1 MRTTVNPASHGLA
14 PSSLAT
20 LDERLREYVD
30 NGLLPGWQL
39 LVSRHGQ
46 VVHHRS
52 YGMDDRDDT
61 LFRIYSMTK
70 PVTSVAAMILHQ
82 EGRFDLT
89 DPLERHLPAF
99 RDMRIFTGG
108 DADAPVTEPARG
120 PIRVRHLLQ
129 HTSGLSY
136 GAFLDHPL
144 DEMYRAR
151 GLGSP
156 QPPGRDLAELTD
168 AWAGLPLLFEP
179 GSRWNYGVSTDVLG
193 RLIEVVSG
201 QSLDAFLTERVFAPL
216 GMTDTTFT
224 PTPAQ
229 RARLTRVYAPGE
241 GGGLVER
248 AEDAEDAEDVEDT
261 VLESSGFLCGG
272 GGLLSTMAD
281 YHRFT
286 QMLLGGGALDG
297 VRLLE
302 RHTVNLMTA
311 NHLPGG
317 VDLAQAAVTIP
328 EPGRYDGLGF
338 GLGFSIDLDPTFRGV
353 TCAPGQYGWSGAAGT
368 TFLVDPHHRLT
379 AVFLTQVLPSPHTA
393 AVRTLLGRLPHTGLR
408 D

>member
-1 MRTTVNPASHGLA
+1 MQTAVNPASHGLA
-14 PSSLAT
+14 PSSLTT

-30 NGLLPGWQL
+30 NGVLPGWQL

-46 VVHHRS
+46 VVHRRS
-52 YGMDDRDDT
+52 HGLDNRDDMI
-61 LFRIYSMTK
+61 FRIYSMTK
-70 PVTSVAAMILHQ
+70 PITSVAAMILHE
-82 EGRFDLT
+82 EGRFDLA

-99 RDMRIFTGG
+99 HDMRIFTGG
-108 DADAPVTEPARG
+108 DADAPETESARG
-120 PIRVRHLLQ
+120 SIQVRHLLQ

-144 DEMYRAR
+144 DGMYRAR

-156 QPPGRDLAELTD
+156 QPAGRDLAELTD

-179 GSRWNYGVSTDVLG
+179 GTRWNYSVSTDVLG

-201 QSLDAFLTERVFAPL
+201 QDLDAFLAERVFAPL

-224 PTPAQ
+224 PTTAQ
-229 RARLTRVYAPGE
+229 RARLARLYTPDETGY
-241 GGGLVER
+241 LVEQTG
-248 AEDAEDAEDVEDT
+248 ET

-286 QMLLGGGALDG
+286 QMLLRGGDTLDG
-297 VRLLE
+297 VRLLD
-302 RHTVNLMTA
+302 RRTVSLMTA

-338 GLGFSIDLDPTFRGV
+338 GLGFSTDLDPIARGV

-368 TFLVDPHHRLT
+368 TFLIDPRHHLT
-379 AVFLTQVLPSPHTA
+379 AIFLTQLLPSPHTA
-393 AVRTLLGRLPHTGLR
+393 AIRTLLSHLLHAGLE